1 MIRAQELFR
10 AFRANPRQ
18 TLVDIREA
26 LDRRRSNQVGG
37 VAPDDFSIRD
47 LAAHFIVDSHGEP
60 IGLSALE
67 SLCRTDRILESDAAL
82 TTSAFAVITRQLLNT
97 AVGEGHQLPSF
108 ILSAAVPTLRGNR
121 EQTRV
126 VDVSLPLKEGKSV
139 EVEEGQEFPLVG
151 MYGEYAKT
159 PITKKRGAIVAI
171 TKEAVLADDTGQ
183 ILDRAR
189 RVGELIGLEK
199 EIALTD
205 YVVGAI
211 SDSVTEK
218 RVGDSAEVTKNL
230 FYDSGDSER
239 WTNEQVNALVDWTD
253 IDVAEHLF
261 LGITMPGSG
270 HPPVLTQRTVLTP
283 PQLRSTASR
292 ILNATETR
300 STETGDSISNTVAA
314 ANPIRDLGL
323 RHLVSALVYTRMVA
337 AGIDEDEAA
346 GTWFYGDLQRAFR
359 YYENW
364 ALTVEEDRTR
374 EATFTHDILVR
385 FKASE
390 RGTPVI
396 VDPRYWS
403 KQVPSQEAT

>member
-18 TLVDIREA
+18 TLIDIREA

-37 VAPDDFSIRD
+37 VTPDDFSIRD

-323 RHLVSALVYTRMVA
+323 RHLVSALVYARMVA

-346 GTWFYGDLQRAFR
+346 GTWFYGDMQRAFR

-374 EATFTHDILVR
+374 EIGRAHV
-385 FKASE
+385 
-390 RGTPVI
+390 
-396 VDPRYWS
+396 
-403 KQVPSQEAT
+403 